1 MARTS
6 FGRTVIKTICEVT
19 YYDKEN
25 VEQHTTVDIYGN
37 YSIENAVKPVK
48 ESLGTN
54 RFVIDSIKHVS
65 FYGRMTFE
73 DFSKVCTKS
82 NEKEW

>member
-1 MARTS
+1 MARLS
-6 FGRTVIKTICEVT
+6 FGRTVIETICEVT

-25 VEQHTTVDIYGN
+25 VEQHIVVNVYGN
-37 YSIENAVKPVK
+37 YNIENAVKPVA
-48 ESLGTN
+48 EVLGTN
-54 RFVIDSIKHVS
+54 RFIIDKIKHAS

-73 DFSKVCTKS
+73 DFAKVCTKT